1 MTLGGGGTMQKRYYA
16 LSAIGKDR
24 PGIVAD
30 VAGLIYECGGNLEDS
45 SMTLLG
51 TQFALLI
58 LLSGSGEEFLY
69 RLSLGCKRLEWEK
82 HLAVFLTPVEEP
94 ENLPASRERK
104 EDYELVTTG
113 MDRMGIVYHV
123 SRLLADNGINIADM
137 HTKATPSPESGTPIF
152 TMKIMLQ
159 VPLKLSVS
167 GLLEKLNLL
176 GEKLAIDI
184 SLKKQ

>member
-1 MTLGGGGTMQKRYYA
+1 
-16 LSAIGKDR
+16 
-24 PGIVAD
+24 
-30 VAGLIYECGGNLEDS
+30 
-45 SMTLLG
+45 MTLLG

-137 HTKATPSPESGTPIF
+137 VISRDFQADGTAQALMVLKTDSLAPDALLQSLRSSTNILRVKSMSLPE
-152 TMKIMLQ
+152 K
-159 VPLKLSVS
+159 
-167 GLLEKLNLL
+167 
-176 GEKLAIDI
+176 
-184 SLKKQ
+184 